1 MVLDCSSEIRR
12 SNHASN
18 LKLETRNS
26 KHSAPTTAAPVP
38 VGGTFPINGTGSG
51 FTLPPNKTIT
61 IKFSVTLNNP
71 PNLTGVPPAAPQVFN
86 HGNLSGTNV
95 SGFDTNTVTTDVDL
109 FNSTTT
115 VTSLPNPSNTSQ
127 SVTFTATI
135 GTTGSPSGSPS
146 T

>member
-1 MVLDCSSEIRR
+1 AGNMGRGSGVSTARGSGWVDAAEQRIESAARVGALQSASRGEVRR
-12 SNHASN
+12 SNHV
-18 LKLETRNS
+18 RNS
-26 KHSAPTTAAPVP
+26 KLKTENLNLTAAAPVP
-38 VGGTFPINGTGSG
+38 AGGTFPINGTGSG

-109 FNSTTT
+109 FN
-115 VTSLPNPSNTSQ
+115 
-127 SVTFTATI
+127 
-135 GTTGSPSGSPS
+135 
-146 T
+146 